1 MHLGGLDMG
10 LTKCIL
16 GHYLELCSNKNTD
29 LVYGIDDVRGVN
41 NLKQLMTTKADLN
54 GRDLS
59 KFQIVNPGEFVFNH
73 RTSRNGSKF
82 SIAYNDGDKP
92 IICTEDYVVFKIRDD
107 CKKILSARWLYMF
120 FNRPEF
126 DRFVIT
132 NSWGS
137 STEFYNWEDI
147 QAIGLELPPLL
158 IQRKYANVYNAMLEN
173 QKSYERGLDDLR
185 LICDGH
191 FDKVK
196 KERTISLGEII
207 EKVDRRNIGG
217 TYRENDVRGI
227 TNKKQFED
235 TKADLLGTDLSK
247 FIVVQKNEFA
257 YNSRTDGRDMLVLAL
272 NRDEKPVIVTWN
284 YNAFKIKNLFG
295 KKVNPEYLYAYF
307 KRSEFDRRVR
317 FDSWGSSQELLSWES
332 LCNIKIPFPDIRVQN
347 SIAEINSVYVERKVI
362 NEKLKAQIKDV
373 CPILIKGSI
382 EEATKVKEA

>member
-1 MHLGGLDMG
+1 MG

-59 KFQIVNPGEFVFNH
+59 KFQIVNPGEFVFYH

-107 CKKILSARWLYMF
+107 CKKILNARWLYMF

-147 QAIGLELPPLL
+147 QAIGLELPSLL

-173 QKSYERGLDDLR
+173 QKSYERGLDDLK
-185 LICDGH
+185 LVCDAYIENLRKYMPCEGIGKYITQKS
-191 FDKVK
+191 DKNNEKTIDFVMGLSTK
-196 KERTISLGEII
+196 KEF
-207 EKVDRRNIGG
+207 
-217 TYRENDVRGI
+217 REA
-227 TNKKQFED
+227 Q
-235 TKADLLGTDLSK
+235 
-247 FIVVQKNEFA
+247 
-257 YNSRTDGRDMLVLAL
+257 SRV
-272 NRDEKPVIVTWN
+272 NRDELGKYKIVNPGDFAFVPTTDTWKVL
-284 YNAFKIKNLFG
+284 AFALNTFQKDLVVSPIYEVFSVDTDFLI
-295 KKVNPEYLYAYF
+295 PEYLAMWLS
-307 KRSEFDRRVR
+307 RQEFDRYAR
-317 FDSWGSSQELLSWES
+317 FHSWGSARENFSYEDMKNVQIPIPSIENQKSIV
-332 LCNIKIPFPDIRVQN
+332 NIFKAYKER
-347 SIAEINSVYVERKVI
+347 IAI
-362 NEKLKAQIKDV
+362 NEKLKAQIKDI

-382 EEATKVKEA
+382 EEARKAKEA

>member
-1 MHLGGLDMG
+1 MG

-107 CKKILSARWLYMF
+107 CKKILNARWLYMF

-137 STEFYNWEDI
+137 STEVFDWNIFCEEEI
-147 QAIGLELPPLL
+147 FLPP
-158 IQRKYANVYNAMLEN
+158 IQIQQKYVDVYNAMLEN
-173 QKSYERGLDDLR
+173 QKSYERGLDDLK
-185 LICDGH
+185 LVCDAYIEELRKELPH
-191 FDKVK
+191 K
-196 KERTISLGEII
+196 KLGNYIALCD
-207 EKVDRRNIGG
+207 EK
-217 TYRENDVRGI
+217 NDDLVYGLDAVRGI
-227 TNKKQFED
+227 SIEKRFIY
-235 TKADLLGTDLSK
+235 TKANMEGVSLK
-247 FIVVQKNEFA
+247 PYAVVKPDEFA
-257 YNSRTDGRDMLVLAL
+257 YVTVTSRNGEKISLARNNSDETYICSSSYIVFKVDDTNTLLPAYLSMLF
-272 NRDEKPVIVTWN
+272 E
-284 YNAFKIKNLFG
+284 
-295 KKVNPEYLYAYF
+295 
-307 KRSEFDRRVR
+307 RSEFNRYSR
-317 FDSWGSSQELLSWES
+317 FNSWGSARETFDWEEMKNV
-332 LCNIKIPFPDIRVQN
+332 LIPIPNIEIQQDIVNIFEAYNTR
-347 SIAEINSVYVERKVI
+347 RDI
-362 NEKLKAQIKDV
+362 NEKLKAQIKDI

-382 EEATKVKEA
+382 EEARKAKEA